1 MRKNMMILAS
11 LLFLLAACLP
21 VQNQQELDSRVNTAV
36 AQTMEANNQIAN
48 AVAGT
53 IAAQSALFTLTAEV
67 EPSLTPTETPSITF
81 TPITPTSTPLPINPT
96 ATYKP
101 AQPLYACNVVT
112 QKPANYTEIK
122 SGSKFDI
129 RWTIVNV
136 GLRPWVAGV
145 DVKFA
150 SGTDMANPKR
160 VEIPK
165 EILPGYKYVID
176 LDATAP
182 NKKGTYSM
190 TWVVAGPMCYPSIII
205 VVK

>member
-1 MRKNMMILAS
+1 MQKKMIILVT
-11 LLFLLAACLP
+11 LVFLVTACIP
-21 VQNQQELDSRVNTAV
+21 GQNQQELEARVTTAV
-36 AQTMEANNQIAN
+36 AQTIEANNQIAN
-48 AVAGT
+48 AVAAT
-53 IAAQSALFTLTAEV
+53 VAAQNALFTPTTEV
-67 EPSLTPTETPSITF
+67 ELSLTPTETPSITF
-81 TPITPTSTPLPINPT
+81 TPITPTNTPLSINPT
-96 ATYKP
+96 ATFKP

-122 SGSKFDI
+122 SGAKFDI
-129 RWTIVNV
+129 RWIIVNV

-145 DVKFA
+145 DVKYA
-150 SGTDMANPKR
+150 SGTNMASPKR

-190 TWVVAGPMCYPSIII
+190 TWVVDGPMCYPSIII